1 MGSLMEEEVEKL
13 RKEKRIVVAVD
24 ESEESM
30 YALSWC
36 LTNLVSDANKTKS
49 TLILLYVKPPPP
61 LYNSLDAA
69 GEKFMFSLFFFFVQ
83 FPVYNL
89 RIVCFFFCL
98 YLLVVVVT
106 IFRKLGFGSAGD
118 FFFSQNID
126 VRSTDVR

>member
-69 GEKFMFSLFFFFVQ
+69 GEKFMFSPFFLCSISGIKPVDRLFLF
-83 FPVYNL
+83 
-89 RIVCFFFCL
+89 
-98 YLLVVVVT
+98 LLVPT
-106 IFRKLGFGSAGD
+106 GSSGNNLQEAW
-118 FFFSQNID
+118 IW
-126 VRSTDVR
+126 